1 VTPVKPADV
10 RIYCDADV
18 LGLAR
23 LVCRERADC
32 TYPGDVGGRIKKR
45 MRPPCPITSPDT
57 KDRDWIPQA
66 AARGWLII
74 TRDRAIQT
82 KLAEIN
88 AVREHGAKMVNLASP
103 DADRTWTQLEVFMTR
118 WREIEALIDQPGP
131 FIYIASRTGKLRA
144 VDLTI

>member
-1 VTPVKPADV
+1 
-10 RIYCDADV
+10 
-18 LGLAR
+18 L
-23 LVCRERADC
+23 
-32 TYPGDVGGRIKKR
+32 VGGSRNACGHR
-45 MRPPCPITSPDT
+45 VRSPPDT
-57 KDRDWIPQA
+57 RDRDRIPQA

-82 KLAEIN
+82 KRADN
-88 AVREHGAKMVNLASP
+88 NPVRERGANMVTLASP
-103 DADRTWTQLEVFMTR
+103 EADRTWTQLEVFMTR